1 MVWLVCVVLAIRWK
15 PTWLAETSLGLSQTS
30 GHVLKRLLQFVHIGK
45 CGGSTIE
52 KVLPVSSVV
61 KDKYSSCFESHVSGV
76 VIDSNCDYLFCI
88 RNPIDR
94 AFSAFEWRKKLVLD
108 DALPDQVRRFS
119 GERKVLRKYVS
130 LGSMAR
136 ALYLPD
142 GRLNQLVARDFGSV
156 HHLRE
161 SISFYCRP
169 LLSVLTPGNIL
180 GVVCQETLAADC
192 ARLLGVDIAGVR
204 ERGNASKRRIDQ
216 DLDVAAVNN
225 LKRFLVEDYQ
235 CLAAL
240 WSFGALSDQQFWRV
254 MKSSVEG
261 DA

>member
-1 MVWLVCVVLAIRWK
+1 MAWPVCVGSVIRWRLTS
-15 PTWLAETSLGLSQTS
+15 PAEASLSFGQTS
-30 GHVLKRLLQFVHIGK
+30 GRVLKRQLQFVHIGK
-45 CGGSTIE
+45 CGGSTVE
-52 KVLPVSSVV
+52 KLLSLSPVVRE
-61 KDKYSSCFESHVSGV
+61 KYSSFFESHINGI
-76 VIDSNCDYLFCI
+76 VIDSNCDYLFCL
-88 RNPIDR
+88 RNPIER
-94 AFSAFEWRKKLVLD
+94 AFSAFEWRKRLILED
-108 DALPDQVRRFS
+108 SLPDQVRRFP

-130 LGSMAR
+130 LGAMAR

-142 GRLNQLVARDFGSV
+142 GCLNQLIARDFGSV

-161 SISFYCRP
+161 SISFYCQP
-169 LLSVLTPGNIL
+169 LLGVLTPCNIL

-204 ERGNASKRRIDQ
+204 ERSNASKRRIDQ
-216 DLDVAAVNN
+216 DLDAAAVNN

-254 MKSSVEG
+254 MTSSVEG

>member
-1 MVWLVCVVLAIRWK
+1 MIRWRL
-15 PTWLAETSLGLSQTS
+15 TWPVEASLSFGQTP
-30 GHVLKRLLQFVHIGK
+30 GHALKRQLQFVHIGK

-52 KVLPVSSVV
+52 KILPESAVI
-61 KDKYSSCFESHVSGV
+61 KEKYSSFFESHVSGV
-76 VIDSNCDYLFCI
+76 VVDSSCDYLFCI

-94 AFSAFEWRKKLVLD
+94 AFSAFEWRKKLVLE
-108 DALPDQVRRFS
+108 DAFPDQVRRFP
-119 GERKVLRKYVS
+119 GERKILRKYLS
-130 LGSMAR
+130 LGSLAQ

-142 GRLNQLVARDFGSV
+142 GRLNQMVARDFGSV

-169 LLSVLTPGNIL
+169 MLGVLTPGNIL
-180 GVVCQETLAADC
+180 GVVCQETLVADC
-192 ARLLGVDIAGVR
+192 NRLLGVDITGIR
-204 ERGNASKRRIDQ
+204 ERSNASKRQIDQ
-216 DLDVAAVNN
+216 DLDAVAVKN
-225 LKRFLVEDYQ
+225 LKRFLVDDYQ

-254 MKSSVEG
+254 MASSVEG